1 MELIDTMKAFVTV
14 AELGSFTKAAQ
25 KLEKSN
31 QLVSKYV
38 SHFEEKLGVRLFN
51 RTTRSIHLTQEG
63 EECLQHALQILEG
76 IYAMEDHFG
85 ELQNKVKG
93 LLHVSAP
100 VSFSTLH
107 LAPFIRDFK
116 KLYPDVGVNLE
127 LSDRRVDVIDEGFDV
142 ALRIGKLK
150 SSSLIAKRI
159 APIRLVLC
167 ASPEYLEQNGTPNH
181 PEDLLDTHF
190 LKYSY
195 MDYGTS
201 NNALMRVLR
210 ENSQNNHK
218 GLVVNNGE
226 VLMEAAIAGE
236 GYILQ
241 PTFIVGNALRKG
253 QLQILLP
260 NFTPEPFYLY
270 AVYPHRKLLTPK
282 LRAFLDF
289 LGSYFGDP
297 PYWDDLEP
305 PRMAAREMKQ

>member
-1 MELIDTMKAFVTV
+1 MDLIDTMKAFVTV
-14 AELGSFTKAAQ
+14 AELGSFTKAAE

-38 SHFEEKLGVRLFN
+38 SHFEAKLGVRLFN
-51 RTTRSIHLTQEG
+51 RTTRSVHLTQEG
-63 EECLQHALQILEG
+63 EQCLQ
-76 IYAMEDHFG
+76 YAMQIIESINAMENHFG

-116 KLYPDVGVNLE
+116 KLHPDVGVNLE
-127 LSDRRVDVIDEGFDV
+127 LSDRRVDVIEEGFDV
-142 ALRIGKLK
+142 ALRIGILK

-159 APIRLVLC
+159 TPIRLVLC
-167 ASPEYLEQNGTPNH
+167 ASPEYLEQYGTPNH
-181 PEDLLDTHF
+181 PEELLDTHF

-195 MDYGTS
+195 MDYATS

-218 GLVVNNGE
+218 GLVANNGE

-260 NFTPEPFYLY
+260 NFTPDSLYLY
-270 AVYPHRKLLTPK
+270 AVYPHRKLLSPK
-282 LRAFLDF
+282 LRAFLDY

-297 PYWDDLEP
+297 PYWDDLVLSQDEN
-305 PRMAAREMKQ
+305 A

>member
-1 MELIDTMKAFVTV
+1 MDLIDTMKAFVTV
-14 AELGSFTKAAQ
+14 AELGSFTKAAE

-38 SHFEEKLGVRLFN
+38 SHLEEKLGVRLFN
-51 RTTRSIHLTQEG
+51 RTTRSVHLTQEG
-63 EECLQHALQILEG
+63 EQCLQHAMQILES
-76 IYAMEDHFG
+76 IYAMENHFG

-159 APIRLVLC
+159 TPIRLVLC
-167 ASPEYLEQNGTPNH
+167 ASPEYLEKNGTPNH

-201 NNALMRVLR
+201 NNVLMRVLR

-218 GLVVNNGE
+218 GLVANNGE

-236 GYILQ
+236 GYVLQ

-253 QLQILLP
+253 QLQILLS
-260 NFTPEPFYLY
+260 NFTPEPLYLY
-270 AVYPHRKLLTPK
+270 AVYPHRKLLSPK

-305 PRMAAREMKQ
+305 SQNGSV